1 MGLLNCPDCGNVVSD
16 QAPACPKCGRP
27 RVAAQATAAQF
38 AAPPQKR
45 TTHPITLVVALV
57 LLAVVGWSSLNA
69 YRKSQLP
76 LLPMV
81 VKSRPALIGSGQI
94 IMFENESNQP
104 LSVAATLT
112 HPATNLQ
119 KVYQIDTGPRG
130 TKSIGSLEGWTG
142 QSGDTITL
150 ANNNYQTWSGSIR

>member
-1 MGLLNCPDCGNVVSD
+1 
-16 QAPACPKCGRP
+16 
-27 RVAAQATAAQF
+27 VAAQATAAQF